1 MKMSAVKNLTFF
13 NLYVSFFLFYM
24 QIFLPY
30 VILVTS
36 TFKFVVIRRFVTS
49 KGSVLEYTKRQ
60 VKVSPTVT
68 ESRANARFWRI
79 PRTEW
84 LVEVIIWNIAHWK

>member
-1 MKMSAVKNLTFF
+1 
-13 NLYVSFFLFYM
+13 M
-24 QIFLPY
+24 QIFQPY

-36 TFKFVVIRRFVTS
+36 STFKFVIRRFVTS

-84 LVEVIIWNIAHWK
+84 LVEVII

>member
-1 MKMSAVKNLTFF
+1 MKMSSVKNLTFF
-13 NLYVSFFLFYM
+13 NLHVSFFLFYM

-36 TFKFVVIRRFVTS
+36 STFKVVVIRRFVTS

-68 ESRANARFWRI
+68 ESGANARFWRI

-84 LVEVIIWNIAHWK
+84 LVEVII

>member
-1 MKMSAVKNLTFF
+1 MSAVKNLTFF
-13 NLYVSFFLFYM
+13 NLHVSFFLFYM
-24 QIFLPY
+24 QINIFQPY
-30 VILVTS
+30 VILVTSS

-84 LVEVIIWNIAHWK
+84 LVEVII